1 LRRGEP
7 LVELTGARPLV
18 LTIEMGIEKL
28 RRDYS
33 HALLATGIYSYISEA
48 PFSGVLLSVSSFFK
62 QVFFHVLCF
71 TCHAALGRDAVTA
84 LIWSGLVWSGL
95 VWSGLVWSG
104 PVRSGPVRSGPVSS
118 CMFSSGFVSSDLKTL
133 LFV

>member
-1 LRRGEP
+1 MVFRGIPTCLDQSGYRYLLTVLSIHSRIFAGNRSGLVGIVESLRRGEP

-48 PFSGVLLSVSSFFK
+48 PFFL
-62 QVFFHVLCF
+62 VFYFQ
-71 TCHAALGRDAVTA
+71 
-84 LIWSGLVWSGL
+84 SQ
-95 VWSGLVWSG
+95 
-104 PVRSGPVRSGPVSS
+104 P
-118 CMFSSGFVSSDLKTL
+118 FSSRSSSRFFALRFTL
-133 LFV
+133 LWVVMP